1 MITFPKELVTWLLS
15 LPNEERMKETNIAER
30 NLERIQKHLNK

>member
-1 MITFPKELVTWLLS
+1 MITFPKELVTWLLT
-15 LPNEERMKETNIAER
+15 LPDKERLEETNIAER